1 MPNPYSLTPLKPAEP
16 GSLVVLG
23 FADEYGAFAL
33 RDLLTELEE
42 ESIIEIGDA
51 VVATRNAMGK
61 VRLHQSLP
69 LVAARMAVG
78 SFTGLMMGMLL
89 LNPLFG
95 AVAGAGAGA
104 LSGALGD
111 IGIDDA
117 FMKKLGETLTPGSST
132 LFVMV
137 GKRKSEE
144 LEQRLKPFAGKFKI
158 LQHTLPAENEAR
170 LRRWIADEASLP
182 LPQPAASQPSV
193 LPPKS

>member
-1 MPNPYSLTPLKPAEP
+1 MPNPYSLTPMKPAEP

-23 FADEYGAFAL
+23 FADESGAFAL

-42 ESIIEIGDA
+42 EGVIEIGDA
-51 VVATRNAMGK
+51 VVATRNTRGK

-78 SFTGLMMGMLL
+78 SFTGMVMGMLL

-95 AVAGAGAGA
+95 ALAGAGAGA

-117 FMKKLGETLTPGSST
+117 FMTKLGETLTPGSSA
-132 LFVMV
+132 LFVVV
-137 GKRKSEE
+137 GKRKAGQIEE
-144 LEQRLKPFAGKFKI
+144 RLKPFAGKFQV
-158 LQHTLPAENEAR
+158 LQTTLPSENEAR
-170 LRRWIADEASLP
+170 LRRWIADEASH
-182 LPQPAASQPSV
+182 APSS
-193 LPPKS
+193 PTESAPST